1 MRRERQTSA
10 DVERL
15 YAAHADALLVY
26 LTRRV
31 GEPETA
37 LELWS
42 ETFAQ
47 ATLRRRRFRGST
59 DEEAAAWLYGI
70 ARRQLAG
77 YHRRGYA
84 ERRALDRLR
93 LERAP
98 VPPAVLDEL
107 QRRAGLAEL
116 RAELAGALEQLS
128 PGVRDAVR
136 LRVVEELT
144 YPELALRLDATEQAV
159 RARVSRGLSAL
170 ADTLDASTIK
180 ETIRP

>member
-1 MRRERQTSA
+1 M
-10 DVERL
+10 ERL

-37 LELWS
+37 MDLWA

-59 DEEAAAWLYGI
+59 ADEAAAWLYGI

-77 YHRRGYA
+77 FHRRGYA

-98 VPPAVLDEL
+98 APPSVLEEL
-107 QRRAGLAEL
+107 QRRAGLDQL
-116 RAELAGALEQLS
+116 RVELAAALEQLT
-128 PGVRDAVR
+128 PAVREAVR
-136 LRVVEELT
+136 LRVVEKLA
-144 YPELALRLDATEQAV
+144 YPELSLRLGATEQAV
-159 RARVSRGLSAL
+159 RARVSRGLSTL

-180 ETIRP
+180 ETIGP

>member
-1 MRRERQTSA
+1 MKALGQTKA

-37 LELWS
+37 LDLWA

-47 ATLRRRRFRGST
+47 VTRHRRRFRGST
-59 DEEAAAWLYGI
+59 DDQAAAWLYGI

-77 YHRRGYA
+77 FHRRGYA
-84 ERRALDRLR
+84 ERRSLDRLS

-98 VPPAVLDEL
+98 APPAVLDEL
-107 QRRAGLAEL
+107 QRRAGLDEL
-116 RAELAGALEQLS
+116 RAELTVALEQLS
-128 PGVRDAVR
+128 PAVR
-136 LRVVEELT
+136 EAVQLRVVEELG
-144 YPELALRLDATEQAV
+144 YPDLALRLGTTEQAV
-159 RARVSRGLSAL
+159 RARVSRGLSTL
-170 ADTLDASTIK
+170 ADALDASTIK